1 MKNQY
6 PAGVAKRAEVSIPKM
21 SDRGS
26 LFSLSDQARL
36 FALFALWTPSSDW
49 LNLPM
54 WEGQAIC
61 SDHSTN

>member
-6 PAGVAKRAEVSIPKM
+6 LAGVAKRAEVSIPKM
-21 SDRGS
+21 SDGGS
-26 LFSLSDQARL
+26 LFSLSGQARL
-36 FALFALWTPSSDW
+36 FALWTLSSDW